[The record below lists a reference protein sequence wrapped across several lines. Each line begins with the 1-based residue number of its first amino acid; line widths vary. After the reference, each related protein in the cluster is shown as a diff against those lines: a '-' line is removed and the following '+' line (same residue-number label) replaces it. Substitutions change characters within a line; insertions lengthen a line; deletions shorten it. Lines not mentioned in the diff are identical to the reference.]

1 LFHFDSPKFTFN
13 SLAIAAP
20 RSNDPPDTTS
30 YELAAFTSLGVD
42 LMAIAALS
50 GWTSEQKHV
59 VAASFLGWSLDAF
72 DFFLLVF
79 VLKDIAAEF
88 QTDISDVTLAILLTL
103 AMRPIGAFI
112 FGRAA
117 DRWGRRPVL
126 MIDILL
132 YSILEFASGFAP
144 SLTVLIILRA
154 LYGVAMGGEWGVGA
168 SLTMETIPPHAR
180 GFVSGLL
187 QSGYPAG
194 YFMASIVYGVLF
206 PYIGWRGMFMVGVI
220 PALLVLYIRRNV
232 PESPSWSKEAAVER
246 GSTLTVLKSN
256 WRLGIYAVVLMTAF
270 NFFSHGTQDL
280 YPTFLQVEHE
290 LSPHVVGIIAVI
302 YNIGAICGGILFGTL
317 SERFGRRRCIII
329 AALLSL
335 PVIPLW
341 AFSDSPALL
350 AIGAFLMQFTV
361 QGAWGGGAR
370 TLERVVARHRA
381 RDVSRIR
388 LSTGQPAGVRE
399 RNTSGRRRFTFRRQ
413 LWARARGRSG
423 FGRGH
428 HRSTDGRWHRS
439 QRDRLRQGESCRI
452 VSRPTIDRWRKI
464 HGDGME

>member
-1 LFHFDSPKFTFN
+1 
-13 SLAIAAP
+13 
-20 RSNDPPDTTS
+20 
-30 YELAAFTSLGVD
+30 
-42 LMAIAALS
+42 MAIAALS

-59 VAASFLGWSLDAF
+59 VAASFLGCSLDAF

-88 QTDISDVTLAILLTL
+88 HTDISNVTLAILLTL

-117 DRWGRRPVL
+117 DRWGRRPTL

-132 YSILEFASGFAP
+132 YSVLEFASGFAP

-187 QSGYPAG
+187 QSGYPTG
-194 YFMASIVYGVLF
+194 YFMASIVYALLF
-206 PYIGWRGMFMVGVI
+206 PYIGWRGMFMVGVL

-232 PESPSWSKEAAVER
+232 PESPSWSKERAVES
-246 GSTLTVLKSN
+246 GTLAVLKSH

-270 NFFSHGTQDL
+270 NFFSHGTQDI
-280 YPTFLQVEHE
+280 YPTFLEVEHK
-290 LSPHVVGIIAVI
+290 LSPHAVGIIAVI

-329 AALLSL
+329 AALLCL

-341 AFSDSPALL
+341 AFSNSPALL
-350 AIGAFLMQFTV
+350 AVGGFLMQFTV
-361 QGAWGGGAR
+361 QGAWGVVPVHLNELSPDTARGTFPGFVYQLGNLLASVNATLQAAIAEHFGGNYGLA
-370 TLERVVARHRA
+370 LALVAGSVAVIIALLSAVGTEAKGVAFAKAAAAAEGEKRSPA
-381 RDVSRIR
+381 SPTSIR
-388 LSTGQPAGVRE
+388 RLFPLALHL
-399 RNTSGRRRFTFRRQ
+399 RRRHPPRQ
-413 LWARARGRSG
+413 II
-423 FGRGH
+423 
-428 HRSTDGRWHRS
+428 
-439 QRDRLRQGESCRI
+439 GEA
-452 VSRPTIDRWRKI
+452 
-464 HGDGME
+464 